1 MSVRGGECEKKFKW
15 LHTHS
20 PPANTIQFN
29 TNSTGHLIY
38 TQGHKLHKKSYFCQ
52 ALLYKRGWKKLAH
65 TQNVPLCD
73 SGAIIYGRVR
83 SRGVVTAACLLMT
96 ARARFI
102 YRASAVFE
110 ATKPYGLE
118 DLEAE

>member
-73 SGAIIYGRVR
+73 SGAIIYGRVLSWR
-83 SRGVVTAACLLMT
+83 GHRGVPPDDS
-96 ARARFI
+96 ARPFYLPRQCRF
-102 YRASAVFE
+102 
-110 ATKPYGLE
+110 
-118 DLEAE
+118 